1 MKRFTC
7 VAPLIFYCVCSV
19 AQQPPVTK
27 DANAVAIIQQSL
39 AAMGGGQTF
48 VDVQATGTTTLYGD
62 SGSVSYPITLQAT
75 GKANVR
81 SSLTKPSGV
90 YVYVTDGQ
98 ATCADA
104 ALATATADSQIDLFA
119 RRIDFVPALTILADY
134 ARPDIQVQYVRADTL
149 GGSTVDVVA
158 LSFIPPGLTP
168 SPQAYTATQRSFF
181 IDRATGFVL
190 KIQFITVA
198 DALTL
203 TGLNTEVVFS
213 NYQTFSGFAVPMDQ
227 ATYIN
232 GNLGIDL
239 ALTSVAFNTGLDS
252 SLFAMTCEGN

>member
-1 MKRFTC
+1 MKRHAHFGLLLLSS
-7 VAPLIFYCVCSV
+7 AISL

-39 AAMGGGQTF
+39 AAMGGGQSF

-75 GKANVR
+75 GTANVR
-81 SSLTKPSGV
+81 SALTKPSGLH
-90 YVYVTDGQ
+90 VYVTDGQ
-98 ATCADA
+98 ATCADGL
-104 ALATATADSQIDLFA
+104 LATATADSQIDLFA
-119 RRIDFVPALTILADY
+119 RRIDFVPALTILANY
-134 ARPDIQVQYVRADTL
+134 ARPDIQVQYVRPDTL
-149 GGSTVDVVA
+149 GSSTVDVVA
-158 LSFIPPGLTP
+158 LSFLPPGLTP
-168 SPQAYTATQRSFF
+168 SPQAYAATQRSFF

-190 KIQFITVA
+190 KIQFTTIA
-198 DALTL
+198 DPLAL

-213 NYQTFSGFAVPMDQ
+213 NYQTFGGFAVPMDQ

-252 SLFAMTCEGN
+252 SLFAMSCEAN